1 MTTTI
6 STTANLTS
14 NLTSSSTQTTAS
26 SSPPLA
32 SSTTINAAAP
42 GATQNYDPTVTK
54 TFTLG
59 SSVGY
64 SISFSPSYWLC
75 TDVQVTF
82 TGPLVERGLYGDMLQ
97 FQYFQYSPDYPS
109 VLTPLWTDSGLAVTS
124 DTVTYVI
131 SASEYASVN
140 FEYLPNI
147 AVKVV
152 DVTPKSNG
160 YMPGQI
166 FFQLTNIIPEG
177 YGYCQNIVSVQT
189 PEFQDDWIIT
199 MVSVA
204 LALIFLQAHNH
215 KHRLVRTKKLPN

>member
-6 STTANLTS
+6 SMTIDSIS
-14 NLTSSSTQTTAS
+14 NLTATPGSTQTSTSSFAS
-26 SSPPLA
+26 A
-32 SSTTINAAAP
+32 TTINPAAP
-42 GATQNYDPTVTK
+42 DVTQNDDPTVTK

-59 SSVGY
+59 SSASY
-64 SISFSPSYWLC
+64 SISFNPSYWLC

-97 FQYFQYSPDYPS
+97 FQYYQYSPDYPS
-109 VLTPLWTDSGLAVTS
+109 VLNPIWTDSGLTVTS
-124 DTVTYVI
+124 DTVMYVI
-131 SASEYASVN
+131 SANEYAPVN
-140 FEYLPNI
+140 FEYMPNI

-177 YGYCQNIVSVQT
+177 LGYCPVISSVQT
-189 PEFQDDWIIT
+189 PEFQADWIIT

-215 KHRLVRTKKLPN
+215 KHKLVPTKKLPN